1 MPEHKD
7 AQAMTH
13 SVTTTDVANTAQA
26 EAWNGETGRHWV
38 EFRDRRDAQLRNF
51 SPHLFAAA
59 GISSD
64 AHVLDVGCGC
74 GSTTL
79 QAARQAADGKVLG
92 VDLSGPMLAEAR
104 RQAADEGIANVMF
117 EQADAQVHPF
127 APGAFD
133 VVLSRFGV
141 MFFADPH
148 AAFANIA
155 RGLRP
160 GGRLAFMCWQRA
172 DANEYF
178 TLPRR
183 AISPYLELPE
193 RSGAPGEP
201 GPYSMADPADVRGLL
216 TGAGFDAIEI
226 TAVAEPTWIGA
237 DVEDAVAYQLSTPT
251 NRAAFGAADQHA
263 RDLAAAAL
271 HDALLPRA
279 TQRGV
284 ELGTAAW
291 LVTARTI
298 RP

>member
-1 MPEHKD
+1 MPQYEGGRTGK
-7 AQAMTH
+7 ATAAAE
-13 SVTTTDVANTAQA
+13 VVNTAQS

-38 EFRDRRDAQLRNF
+38 EFRDRREAQLRNF

-59 GISSD
+59 DIS
-64 AHVLDVGCGC
+64 AGERVLDVGCGC
-74 GSTTL
+74 GGTTL
-79 QAARQAADGKVLG
+79 QAARRAADGKVLG
-92 VDLSGPMLAEAR
+92 VDLSAPMLAEAR
-104 RQAADEGIANVMF
+104 GQAAAEGIGNVVF

-127 APGAFD
+127 APGGFD
-133 VVLSRFGV
+133 VMLSRFGV

-155 RGLRP
+155 NALHP
-160 GGRLAFMCWQRA
+160 GGRLAFLCWQAA

-183 AISPYLELPE
+183 AISPHLALPD

-201 GPYSMADPADVRGLL
+201 GPYSLADPADVRSLL
-216 TGAGFDAIEI
+216 TGAGFVAIGI

-237 DVEDAVAYQLSTPT
+237 DVEDAVKYQLSTPT

-263 RDLAAAAL
+263 RDVAAAAL
-271 HDALLPRA
+271 HDALLPHA
-279 TQRGV
+279 TPRGV

-291 LVTARTI
+291 LVTARK
-298 RP
+298 PQS